1 MSLLMWQAVFGLLA
15 GGLILIVSSEKVV
28 NQLIKLAKIIGL
40 SIFTIGFIV
49 ASIGSDLPEIINS
62 LISSYLGRGDITVGD
77 SYGSVLTQISLVL
90 GLIPFF
96 CTFCRLI
103 PETFKY
109 VGAVEVSV
117 LIISILLAADGHV
130 TRIDGLLLIV
140 IWGVSMI
147 ILRKFVEKPVILD
160 ESIELEEPQEKL
172 SRILVL
178 LFLGFIGI
186 GIGSYIVIESAVT
199 VSRFL
204 GISEYLISFFLI
216 SLGTSLPELVVAVS
230 AIRKRHFDL
239 AVGDIIG
246 SCIVDA
252 TLAIGIG
259 PIFFPIEVSGGSV
272 LVTGLYAV
280 FVSAIVVSVLSWRG
294 VNDKRTGGLFILLY
308 LSSYLLPYFL

>member
-1 MSLLMWQAVFGLLA
+1 MLIWQAFLGLLA
-15 GGLILIVSSEKVV
+15 GVLILIVSSEKAVD
-28 NQLIKLAKIIGL
+28 QLIKLAKIIGL

-49 ASIGSDLPEIINS
+49 ASIGSDLPEIMNS
-62 LISSYLGRGDITVGD
+62 LISSYIGRGDITIGD

-103 PETFKY
+103 PRTFKY
-109 VGAVEVSV
+109 VGIVEVSV
-117 LIISILLAADGHV
+117 LIMSILIVADGHV

-147 ILRKFVEKPVILD
+147 ILRKFAEQPVIFD
-160 ESIELEEPQEKL
+160 ENIELEKPQEKL
-172 SRILVL
+172 SWIIVL

-186 GIGSYIVIESAVT
+186 GIGSYVVIESAIT
-199 VSRFL
+199 ISRFF

-216 SLGTSLPELVVAVS
+216 SLGTSLPELVVGVT

-259 PIFFPIEVSGGSV
+259 PIFFPIKVSGGSV

-280 FVSAIVVSVLSWRG
+280 IVSAIVVIVLMWRG

-308 LSSYLLPYFL
+308 LSSYLLLSLVS

>member
-1 MSLLMWQAVFGLLA
+1 MWQAVLGLLT
-15 GGLILIVSSEKVV
+15 GGLILIISSEKAV
-28 NQLIKLAKIIGL
+28 NQLIKLAKIVGL

-77 SYGSVLTQISLVL
+77 SYGSVMTQISLIL

-103 PETFKY
+103 PSTFKY
-109 VGAVEVSV
+109 VGAVEVGV
-117 LIISILLAADGHV
+117 LIISVLLAADGYV
-130 TRIDGLLLIV
+130 SRIDGLLLIV

-147 ILRKFVEKPVILD
+147 ILRKFAEQPVILD
-160 ESIELEEPQEKL
+160 ESIELEEPKEKL
-172 SRILVL
+172 PEILGN

-186 GIGSYIVIESAVT
+186 GIGSYIVIESAVA
-199 VSRFL
+199 VSRVL
-204 GISEYLISFFLI
+204 GISEYLISFFLV
-216 SLGTSLPELVVAVS
+216 SLGTSLPELVVGVA
-230 AIRKRHFDL
+230 AIRKKHFDL

-259 PIFFPIEVSGGSV
+259 PIFWPIEVSGGSV

-280 FVSAIVVSVLSWRG
+280 VISSIVVSVLIWRG

-308 LSSYLLPYFL
+308 LSSYLLPIFL

>member
-1 MSLLMWQAVFGLLA
+1 MLMWQAVLGLLA
-15 GGLILIVSSEKVV
+15 GGLVLIVSSEKAVD
-28 NQLIKLAKIIGL
+28 QLIKLAKIIGL

-49 ASIGSDLPEIINS
+49 ASIGSDLPEIMNS

-77 SYGSVLTQISLVL
+77 SYGSVMTQISLIL

-103 PETFKY
+103 PSTFKY
-109 VGAVEVSV
+109 VGAVEVGV
-117 LIISILLAADGHV
+117 LIISVLIAADGHV
-130 TRIDGLLLIV
+130 TRIDGFLLIV

-147 ILRKFVEKPVILD
+147 ILRKFTEQPVILD
-160 ESIELEEPQEKL
+160 ESIELEEPKEKL
-172 SRILVL
+172 PRILVY

-186 GIGSYIVIESAVT
+186 GLGSYIVIESAIAL
-199 VSRFL
+199 SRFL
-204 GISEYLISFFLI
+204 GISEYIISFFLI
-216 SLGTSLPELVVAVS
+216 SLGTSLPELVVGIS
-230 AIRKRHFDL
+230 AIRKKHFDL

-259 PIFFPIEVSGGSV
+259 PIFWPIEVSGDSV
-272 LVTGLYAV
+272 LVTGLYAAI
-280 FVSAIVVSVLSWRG
+280 VSAIVVSVLIWRG

-308 LSSYLLPYFL
+308 LSSYLLTYFL